1 MISWLASPLL
11 AGFFASCIYMS
22 IKFGVMLRKDP
33 FTAAI
38 RSVPL
43 FFCLTLTV
51 NLFSVFFQ
59 GSKCTR

>member
-1 MISWLASPLL
+1 
-11 AGFFASCIYMS
+11 MS